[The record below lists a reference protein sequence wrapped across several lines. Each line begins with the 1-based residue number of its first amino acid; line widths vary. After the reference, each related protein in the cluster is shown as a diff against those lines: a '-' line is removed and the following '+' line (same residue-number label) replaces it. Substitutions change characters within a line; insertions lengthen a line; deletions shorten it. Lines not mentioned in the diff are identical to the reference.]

1 MNKVK
6 EICHK
11 FLLLKKKLN
20 KSELE
25 MLTSQK
31 SQSLISQLKSIN
43 NVHHSSNDVKKS
55 EEKPKI
61 DNIKNNSNKDY
72 LKNLFNLSMK
82 NSSSTKKTKIPQK
95 DINES
100 PEIINEDENGEDNL
114 NKNNTISLKEEDE
127 DTKINNNNKT
137 RSNIF
142 IDYKKK
148 TNKNIF
154 IYIYDKN
161 DKTFNI
167 RDKII
172 DNLNEYG
179 NLLLKLSKN
188 IPNITAIENFFQENK
203 TKILS
208 NDLNQDNIIY
218 MDYVKSNIHL
228 CFNTLSK
235 IFGFFAKETENIC
248 TTYSNNIIE
257 IISLIINLTQ
267 IIKKFLKNNADEV
280 DLTFLN
286 DIKSIGKYCK
296 YVLILKSFNY
306 EHMKKIQ
313 STNDDNQK
321 NFFFTTFLGY
331 SKIVGKLKKIF
342 KDNNMFIKHFMMQVN
357 MLKYTDL
364 FEMNRII
371 INYQLNTNFK

>member
-43 NVHHSSNDVKKS
+43 NHSSNDVKKS

-95 DINES
+95 DMNES
-100 PEIINEDENGEDNL
+100 PEIINEDEGGEDNL
-114 NKNNTISLKEEDE
+114 SKNNNTISLKEEDE

-137 RSNIF
+137 RGNIF